1 MRDSINSVKE
11 PRRPLKIANPT
22 HLHTHHLLVEPHHL
36 LVEPHHLLVEP
47 QPHLMEPQQ
56 KPIQLISL
64 VRPIIKI
71 GVKQDNMFAK
81 LPIELIKSTFY
92 VQ

>member
-1 MRDSINSVKE
+1 VV
-11 PRRPLKIANPT
+11 PLDEVVVP
-22 HLHTHHLLVEPHHL
+22 LVDDVVP
-36 LVEPHHLLVEP
+36 LVDDVV
-47 QPHLMEPQQ
+47 PQQ

>member
-22 HLHTHHLLVEPHHL
+22 HLHTHHLLVEPLPHL
-36 LVEPHHLLVEP
+36 MEPLL

>member
-22 HLHTHHLLVEPHHL
+22 HLHTHHLLVEP
-36 LVEPHHLLVEP
+36 LLVEP

>member
-1 MRDSINSVKE
+1 MD
-11 PRRPLKIANPT
+11 PQPLPQ
-22 HLHTHHLLVEPHHL
+22 LM
-36 LVEPHHLLVEP
+36 EP
-47 QPHLMEPQQ
+47 QPLPQLMEPQQ

-64 VRPIIKI
+64 VRPILKI

>member
-22 HLHTHHLLVEPHHL
+22 HLHTHHL

>member
-11 PRRPLKIANPT
+11 PRGPLKIANPT
-22 HLHTHHLLVEPHHL
+22 HLHTRHLLVEP
-36 LVEPHHLLVEP
+36 PP

-64 VRPIIKI
+64 VRPILKI